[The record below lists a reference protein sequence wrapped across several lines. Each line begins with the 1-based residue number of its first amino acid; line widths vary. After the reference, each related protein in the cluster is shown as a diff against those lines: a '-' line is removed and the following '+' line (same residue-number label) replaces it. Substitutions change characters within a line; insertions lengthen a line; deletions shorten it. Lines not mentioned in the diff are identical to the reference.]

1 MADQKHVECV
11 PMTPTPRVDG
21 GKTSTK
27 EVERYWQAYVQVED
41 LAKRVPDSRI
51 STVNLEHSQGFS
63 SANVEEARQVCGFNR
78 LTPPKA
84 VPDYVLFLQQFL
96 DMFRIL
102 LAVAAV
108 LSLIGYLIDTSENI
122 NLYLSIV
129 LFVVVIVSGTTTFL
143 QARSTGKVMDSF
155 KNMLP
160 PQCTAV
166 RDGVNK
172 TIPAEELVVGDLVW
186 VRNGDKVPADMR
198 ILLCNNLKVENSS
211 LTGETELINITSSVQ
226 DESVAHLECKNIV
239 FNGSLCF
246 DGSALGLVL
255 SIGDST
261 VIGRIAELA
270 TTTATRE
277 TNMQREVREFVRF
290 VGILAVVM
298 AGTLFAIGVARKNGK
313 DVVSTFVTDFLVII
327 VANVPQGLPATITSL
342 LTITAKRM
350 AMLNVFVKRLDCV
363 ETLGS
368 ISLIATD
375 KTGTLTKNVMTVT
388 DTWAGREF
396 AAQAAGGH
404 LVIEL
409 NTTHRVIELLMPSSI
424 PESGLHFALGDYD
437 AAVIHGGVIDH
448 ISIEDLKDILS
459 LKAVVFAR
467 TTPQHKLQIVEA
479 SQELGLCV
487 GVTGDGVNDAPALKQ
502 ANVGVA
508 MGLNGSDVARQ
519 AADIIIMDDNF
530 SSLVRGVEQGRVIY
544 DNLKKTIAYTL
555 THLWPEIFPLVI
567 SLAFGMPYGMTS
579 LQILSIDLGTE
590 LGPAISIAYESAEC
604 DVMKRPPRDLKKDRL
619 VSKSMLIYA
628 YVVAGMVNA
637 AGCLVAYGSVFWRK
651 GVSFSDLFLSTDDY
665 WKSDAKTF
673 CDEAGGGDF
682 VAGAKLELWVR
693 AEK

>member
-211 LTGETELINITSSVQ
+211 LTGETELINITST
-226 DESVAHLECKNIV
+226 
-239 FNGSLCF
+239 
-246 DGSALGLVL
+246 LGLVL

-277 TNMQREVREFVRF
+277 TNMQREVREF
-290 VGILAVVM
+290 GAPE
-298 AGTLFAIGVARKNGK
+298 
-313 DVVSTFVTDFLVII
+313 VI
-327 VANVPQGLPATITSL
+327 
-342 LTITAKRM
+342 
-350 AMLNVFVKRLDCV
+350 VKRCS
-363 ETLGS
+363 TLLS
-368 ISLIATD
+368 ATGEEIPMD
-375 KTGTLTKNVMTVT
+375 
-388 DTWAGREF
+388 E
-396 AAQAAGGH
+396 AQ
-404 LVIEL
+404 
-409 NTTHRVIELLMPSSI
+409 THREMTYLMRLQI
-424 PESGLHFALGDYD
+424 
-437 AAVIHGGVIDH
+437 IHGGVIDH

-530 SSLVRGVEQGRVIY
+530 SSIVRGVEQGRVIY

-555 THLWPEIFPLVI
+555 THLWPEIFPL
-567 SLAFGMPYGMTS
+567 
-579 LQILSIDLGTE
+579 
-590 LGPAISIAYESAEC
+590 
-604 DVMKRPPRDLKKDRL
+604 RPPRDLKKDRL

-673 CDEAGGGDF
+673 CDEAAT
-682 VAGAKLELWVR
+682 V
-693 AEK
+693 